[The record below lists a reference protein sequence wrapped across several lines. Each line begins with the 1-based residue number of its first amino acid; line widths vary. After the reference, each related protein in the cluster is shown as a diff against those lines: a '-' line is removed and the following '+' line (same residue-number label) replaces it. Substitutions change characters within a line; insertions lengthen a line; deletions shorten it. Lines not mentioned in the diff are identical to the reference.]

1 MTIRM
6 TLLST
11 TNLTIK
17 HKATQQL
24 CSSNFILLAIMT
36 TDIEQSNLESADEQP
51 LPLND
56 TQAAAYSK
64 GADVGMSI
72 VSKKYDR
79 NQKGYLDSTEMTL
92 RQLDTENKGH
102 LDVDKVYDIMKEL
115 RAEQKNN
122 MSLKKIIYALSAF
135 SVLLCLA
142 NIGTSFAAAVLAKDS
157 SVNTHTFD
165 LNVKGTDH
173 RVGVTSKSNVVNWNY
188 PTGSDGRR
196 LQLGDTINLEIA
208 LDWWDNVC
216 VGFDMADF
224 KAVDENTAMSRC
236 DSIVTQGF
244 FLGNA
249 W

>member
-1 MTIRM
+1 
-6 TLLST
+6 
-11 TNLTIK
+11 
-17 HKATQQL
+17 
-24 CSSNFILLAIMT
+24 MT
-36 TDIEQSNLESADEQP
+36 TDIEHSNLESTEEQP

-56 TQAAAYSK
+56 TQAYSK
-64 GADVGMSI
+64 GAALGMSV

-92 RQLDTENKGH
+92 RQMDTENKGH

-142 NIGTSFAAAVLAKDS
+142 NIGTSFVAAVLAKDA

-188 PTGSDGRR
+188 PTDSDGRR
-196 LQLGDTINLEIA
+196 RLDLGDNITLETA

-216 VGFDMADF
+216 TGFDMADF
-224 KAVDENTAMSRC
+224 NAVDENTAMSRC